1 MILPIR
7 SLFLGWGLFCL
18 LSGERI
24 MADIGAAGLP
34 KADASISSSTTT
46 ATTRTSTATHKVHHR
61 KKSGS
66 VAQGTGVSG
75 EEKATTTRKKSR
87 KTGRVVV
94 TQHGSSSPNPAT
106 ALAEPNYS
114 EALPPIIGPAP
125 AETLGK
131 PVDAQEQVVMSAP
144 VVAAPV
150 SHSGAGPEV
159 NTGLPVARHDL
170 DAVSRGKYQIA
181 STFPLPTTTSVG
193 TFSSRGHSTS
203 VLDNF
208 TFTNFTR
215 HVRNFYPWKVDIF
228 TTKFWIGEGSTP
240 ISSTDNIKSAWD
252 EDWRSNNG
260 GSDTPDDRRGFF
272 PAHHAARI
280 NPFYVALPFND
291 LAFPDKARRWLP
303 AGWARAT
310 KDGKQVS
317 ACLNRWVEIK
327 NAQGDTCY
335 AQWKDVG
342 PLRYDDAE
350 YVFGDERPGAN
361 TSAGF
366 DRAGLDVS
374 PAVADYLDINGKN
387 CNTRW
392 RFVDDSDVQPGVWLK
407 YDEEALIFKAM
418 HELKQPDPARVLP
431 IQRATAPIEDD
442 IDTDSAKRRIGSA
455 KG

>member
-1 MILPIR
+1 MIVPLR
-7 SLFLGWGLFCL
+7 SLLLGLGLICL
-18 LSGERI
+18 QLPERAS
-24 MADIGAAGLP
+24 ADI
-34 KADASISSSTTT
+34 KAVNVPDTSTPDSPT
-46 ATTRTSTATHKVHHR
+46 ATAPSSPSHTTHHR
-61 KKSGS
+61 KSASAGS
-66 VAQGTGVSG
+66 SALTQSTSSTS
-75 EEKATTTRKKSR
+75 KTTTKKKSR
-87 KTGRVVV
+87 KSAHVAVR
-94 TQHGSSSPNPAT
+94 HGVSTPAPAT
-106 ALAEPNYS
+106 AVSTDVGTNYS
-114 EALPPIIGPAP
+114 AALPPIIGPAAP
-125 AETLGK
+125 VETLSN
-131 PVDAQEQVVMSAP
+131 PPEAQPQVTMSAP
-144 VVAAPV
+144 GTQ
-150 SHSGAGPEV
+150 HSDGPEV

-170 DAVSRGKYQIA
+170 DSRAKSSYQIA
-181 STFPLPTTTSVG
+181 STFPLPSASASVG
-193 TFSSRGHSTS
+193 SFSHGHSTS

-208 TFTNFTR
+208 TFTNLTR
-215 HVRNFYPWKVDIF
+215 HVRNFYPWKIDIF

-240 ISSTDNIKSAWD
+240 ISSMDNMGSAWD
-252 EDWRSNNG
+252 EDWRSTNG
-260 GSDTPDDRRGFF
+260 GSDPPDDRRGFF

-291 LAFPDKARRWLP
+291 LKYPDKARRWLP
-303 AGWARAT
+303 AGWARPSR
-310 KDGKQVS
+310 DGKSIS

-350 YVFGDERPGAN
+350 YVFGDERPGAY

-374 PAVADYLDINGKN
+374 PAVADYLDITGKN

-407 YDEEALIFKAM
+407 YDEEALIYKAL

-431 IQRATAPIEDD
+431 IQKAAAPIEDD
-442 IDTDSAKRRIGSA
+442 IDTDSAKRRIGAA